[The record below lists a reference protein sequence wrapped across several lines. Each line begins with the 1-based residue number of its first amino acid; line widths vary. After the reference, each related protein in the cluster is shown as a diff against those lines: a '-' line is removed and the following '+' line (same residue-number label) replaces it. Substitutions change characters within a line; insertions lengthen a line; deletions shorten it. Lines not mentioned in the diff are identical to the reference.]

1 MNYFWGLVK
10 KEFIEIRY
18 SYKQLIFY
26 VGFYGIVIYALNS
39 VINLI
44 TIINPIVPINWNNAG
59 YCILIIFSS
68 FAPSNF
74 LMESIL
80 SDKNN
85 QTFERY
91 FVSGNIKNI
100 MLAKLSA
107 MSILGIVPFFIF
119 DVYLLINGINVIET
133 IFLAINTPFY
143 FWIALCVVMIFTFPF
158 SDEKSASFACI
169 PCLVGMFVIFYTND
183 YVATNYHPV
192 FTCIITL
199 VCTVVV
205 TIIAYKVYKNTKYF
219 LKI

>member
-1 MNYFWGLVK
+1 MGYFWGLVK

-18 SYKQLIFY
+18 SYKQLILY
-26 VGFYGIVIYALNS
+26 AGFLGIGIYAANS
-39 VINLI
+39 VLNPTTPINS
-44 TIINPIVPINWNNAG
+44 IVPINWNNPV
-59 YCILIIFSS
+59 YFIVVFICS
-68 FAPSNF
+68 FMPSNF

-107 MSILGIVPFFIF
+107 MSILGIVPFFMF
-119 DVYLLINGINVIET
+119 YAYLLINGINIIDT
-133 IFLAINTPFY
+133 IFMIINTPFY

-158 SDEKSASFACI
+158 SDEKSVSFACM
-169 PCLVGMFVIFYTND
+169 PCLLAMVVIFIAND
-183 YVATNYHPV
+183 YIAAHYHPV
-192 FTCIITL
+192 LTCITTI
-199 VCTVVV
+199 VCAVVV
-205 TIIAYKVYKNTKYF
+205 TIIAYTFYKNTKYF

>member
-1 MNYFWGLVK
+1 MSYFLGLVK

-18 SYKQLIFY
+18 SYKQLILY
-26 VGFYGIVIYALNS
+26 AGIYGIGIYALNS
-39 VINLI
+39 VINPI
-44 TIINPIVPINWNNAG
+44 NIINPIVPINWNNSG
-59 YCILIIFSS
+59 YFVLIFLSS

-119 DVYLLINGINVIET
+119 DVYLLINGINVIHT
-133 IFLAINTPFY
+133 IYLAINTPFY
-143 FWIALCVVMIFTFPF
+143 FWTALCIITAITFPF
-158 SDEKSASFACI
+158 SNEGSVSFVVF
-169 PCLVGMFVIFYTND
+169 PCLLVIIGIMIVND
-183 YVATNYHPV
+183 YIAANYHPI
-192 FTCIITL
+192 FSCIIAI
-199 VCTVVV
+199 VCAVVA
-205 TIIAYKVYKNTKYF
+205 TIIAYKAYKNTKYF